1 MFSFSFYTGTAD
13 SNMGSFNISEV
24 MTQDNIS
31 VLVDC
36 LSDSYEDNKM
46 MAYDLLMAA
55 PSQQL
60 PFQVCTDI

>member
-1 MFSFSFYTGTAD
+1 
-13 SNMGSFNISEV
+13 